1 MGRVAD
7 ILARKGTQVHTLP
20 GDATVF
26 EAIAKMVEHNLGSL
40 IIQDGDL
47 VAGIFTERD
56 FLRRVALEQRDPR
69 VTKVREV
76 MTARLL
82 FLDPNRS
89 VEECMAIMT
98 QERIRHIPVLDE
110 GRLAGLLSIGDV
122 VKHVS
127 DEREVEVK
135 HLTNYVTGKY
145 PA

>member
-1 MGRVAD
+1 MGRVAE
-7 ILARKGTQVHTLP
+7 ILAKKGSQVHTLP
-20 GDATVF
+20 GDATVYQ
-26 EAIAKMVEHNLGSL
+26 AIAKMVEHNLGSL
-40 IIQDGDL
+40 VIKDGDTIS
-47 VAGIFTERD
+47 GIFTERD

-69 VTKVREV
+69 VTKVRDV
-76 MTARLL
+76 MTAKLL
-82 FLDPNRS
+82 FLGPNHS

-98 QERIRHIPVLDE
+98 RERIRHIPVLE
-110 GRLAGLLSIGDV
+110 GGRLAGLLSIGDV

>member
-1 MGRVAD
+1 MGRIGE
-7 ILARKGTQVHTLP
+7 ILAKKGSQVHTLP
-20 GDATVF
+20 GEATVYQ
-26 EAIAKMVEHNLGSL
+26 AIAKMVEHNLGSL
-40 IIQDGDL
+40 IIKDGDT

-69 VTKVREV
+69 TTKVRDV
-76 MTARLL
+76 MTEKLL
-82 FLDPNRS
+82 FLAPGHS

-98 QERIRHIPVLDE
+98 QERIRHIPVLDC
-110 GRLAGLLSIGDV
+110 GKLAGLLSIGDV

-145 PA
+145 PG